1 MFSVSNGIDDTLSLK
16 VKKRFLIIGRHDL
29 LELDVLIHLVCQP
42 ENVILFFLVNFG
54 AFTIADRASRSLDL
68 HISKTFLLIDVDN
81 LGLQPQE
88 LGDSVRSDKL
98 AYVDRDQVDALD
110 HL

>member
-16 VKKRFLIIGRHDL
+16 IEKRLLIVGRHDL
-29 LELDVLIHLVCQP
+29 FKLDVLVHSVCQP
-42 ENVILFFLVNFG
+42 ENVVLFFKVNFG
-54 AFTIADRASRSLDL
+54 ALTIADRASRCLDL
-68 HISKTFLLIDVDN
+68 HIGKAFLLINVDN

-88 LGDSVRSDKL
+88 LGNSVRSDKL
-98 AYVDRDQVDALD
+98 AYVDRDQVDALN